1 MEFLLLS
8 LAVAAVLLL
17 VALLI
22 LALRHTGGN
31 VSETDRA
38 ARGESERLLREQIGA
53 DFDRSVKAL
62 GELMLQNLS
71 LSAAAQQQELVHI
84 REQMQQK
91 LEDTRKALLEQIAAI
106 EPRLK
111 TLEQSS
117 EQRLDNIRKTV
128 NDQLTALREDNAKK
142 LEGMQRVV
150 DEKLQKTLESKM
162 NESFKLV
169 SERLE
174 QVYTGLGEMKS
185 IAVGV
190 GDLKKVLTNVKNRGI
205 LGEIQLGAI
214 LADIL
219 APEQYDTDVATIPG
233 SANRVE
239 FAVRLP
245 GAAEGEQIYLPVD
258 SKFPGD
264 TFAALQDAYATGEP
278 EAIAAAKKILEQ
290 TVKKCAKDIRDKY
303 VKPPHTTNF
312 GILFL
317 PFEGLYAEVVN
328 SGILEVLQREY
339 SVNVTGPST
348 MAAML
353 NSLQMGFRTL
363 AIQKRSDEVWRL
375 LGLVKG
381 EFESFERVL
390 NDTQKRL
397 KQVDDDLEKL
407 VGVRT
412 RQINRKLREVEVLD
426 APGESLE

>member
-1 MEFLLLS
+1 
-8 LAVAAVLLL
+8 
-17 VALLI
+17 
-22 LALRHTGGN
+22 
-31 VSETDRA
+31 
-38 ARGESERLLREQIGA
+38 
-53 DFDRSVKAL
+53 
-62 GELMLQNLS
+62 
-71 LSAAAQQQELVHI
+71 
-84 REQMQQK
+84 
-91 LEDTRKALLEQIAAI
+91 LEQIAAI
-106 EPRLK
+106 EPRLQ

-117 EQRLDNIRKTV
+117 EQRLENIRKTV
-128 NDQLTALREDNAKK
+128 NDQLTLLREDNAKK
-142 LEGMQRVV
+142 LDGIQQVV

-214 LADIL
+214 LSDIL
-219 APEQYDTDVATIPG
+219 SPEQYDTDVATIKG
-233 SANRVE
+233 SPNRVE
-239 FAVRLP
+239 FAVKLP
-245 GAAEGEQIYLPVD
+245 GAEQGEHIYLPID

-264 TFAALQDAYATGEP
+264 TFAALQDAYATGEA
-278 EAIAAAKKILEQ
+278 EAIAAAKKALEQ

-317 PFEGLYAEVVN
+317 PFEGLYAEVVS
-328 SGILEVLQREY
+328 SGIIETLQREY
-339 SVNVTGPST
+339 SINVTGPST

-375 LGLVKG
+375 LGLVKS
-381 EFESFERVL
+381 EFETFEDVL
-390 NDTQKRL
+390 NNTQRHL

-407 VGVRT
+407 IGVRT
-412 RQINRKLREVEVLD
+412 RQINRRLRDVDVLD
-426 APGESLE
+426 APADTQELE